1 METSAALQVGVL
13 LVVPGLVLLAA
24 RRFKWVA
31 WVGPVTLCY
40 AVGIIWGN
48 LPGVVLQPRVSLSV
62 SEVAVP
68 LALPLLL
75 FATDLPRWLRL
86 APPTL
91 LSFGLGCVASV
102 ASALLMGRAF
112 AGHLEEWWQVAGMLA
127 GVYTGGTVNMNAIGL
142 ALRVREET
150 FVLLNAADIAVC
162 AVYLV
167 FLLTAA
173 QRVALLFLPPF
184 PQPARWEDES
194 EQAGPGSWSTQV
206 RGMALGLLLAAAMAG
221 VSAGGVYA
229 VSGKLEAPAV
239 LLLLTTLALAAS
251 FVPAVRHLPGSAALG
266 DYVLLVFCVAMGS
279 LADLRQISS
288 ASLLIFVF
296 CGCVVVLAVVLHF
309 AMAALFR
316 IDAHTVLITSTAT
329 IFGPPIIPAVARAL
343 GNRELVVSGVTSG
356 LVGYAVGT
364 WLGLATAWVLRP

>member
-1 METSAALQVGVL
+1 MSAALQALTL
-13 LVVPGLVLLAA
+13 LMVPGLVLLAA
-24 RRFKWVA
+24 RRSTWVA
-31 WVGPVTLCY
+31 WAGPVVLCY
-40 AVGIIWGN
+40 AAGIILGN
-48 LPGVVLQPRVSLSV
+48 LPGLVLQARVSLSV

-86 APPTL
+86 APSTL

-112 AGHLEEWWQVAGMLA
+112 SGHLEEWWQIAGMLA

-184 PQPARWEDES
+184 PQPTRWEES
-194 EQAGPGSWSTQV
+194 KLPESGSWRTQV
-206 RGMALGLLLAAAMAG
+206 RGMGLGLLLAAAMAG

-229 VSGKLEAPAV
+229 VTGALEAPAV
-239 LLLLTTLALAAS
+239 LLLLTTLALGAS

-266 DYVLLVFCVAMGS
+266 DYVLLVFCVSMGS

-288 ASLLIFVF
+288 SSLLIFVF

-309 AMAALFR
+309 ALAALFR

-343 GNRELVVSGVTSG
+343 GNRELLVSGVTSG

-364 WLGLATAWVLRP
+364 WLGLATAWLLKP

>member
-1 METSAALQVGVL
+1 MSAALQALVL

-24 RRFKWVA
+24 RRLTWLA
-31 WVGPVTLCY
+31 WAGPVTLCY
-40 AVGIIWGN
+40 AVGMILGN
-48 LPGVVLQPRVSLSV
+48 LPGVVLQPRVSLTV

-75 FATDLPRWLRL
+75 FVTDVPRWVRL
-86 APPTL
+86 APATL

-150 FVLLNAADIAVC
+150 FVLLNAADIAVG

-184 PQPARWEDES
+184 PQPVRWEE
-194 EQAGPGSWSTQV
+194 EPQASAHSWRAQV
-206 RGMALGLLLAAAMAG
+206 RGMALGLLLAAAVAG
-221 VSAGGVYA
+221 VSAGAVYGVTGA
-229 VSGKLEAPAV
+229 LEAPAV
-239 LLLLTTLALAAS
+239 LLLLTALALAAS
-251 FVPAVRHLPGSAALG
+251 FIPAVRHLPGSTALG
-266 DYVLLVFCVAMGS
+266 DYVLLVFCVSMGS
-279 LADLRQISS
+279 LADLRLISS
-288 ASLLIFVF
+288 SSLLLFAF

-309 AMAALFR
+309 TLAALFR

-329 IFGPPIIPAVARAL
+329 VFGPPIIPAVARAL
-343 GNRELVVSGVTSG
+343 GNRDLLVSGVTSG